1 MIKKKDKYNALR
13 VRMTPLELKFIDA
26 FCEMNR
32 QSRSKI
38 VKSALKSFL
47 YRNIANK
54 ERPNK
59 KLIFSQNML
68 KPLLDNADKALIEQI
83 AEISFQNGVS
93 DHRYI
98 DNFIDSLQKVNTTP
112 EHTLDLESRI
122 KSLIENV
129 FSPDAQNWFDS
140 IRYGWNKKTLVIG
153 GKHNLG
159 RNFSHFIKYLLKK
172 YMKVY
177 NYELVSKEFRE
188 NKSELDNNIIQTI
201 ILNFSPMSSR

>member
-13 VRMTPLELKFIDA
+13 VRMTPLELKFLDA

-47 YRNIANK
+47 YRNIDNK

-68 KPLLDNADKALIEQI
+68 KLLLDNADKALIEQI

-98 DNFIDSLQKVNTTP
+98 DNFIDFLQKVNTTP

-140 IRYGWNKKTLVIG
+140 IRYGWNKKTMIIG

-159 RNFSHFIKYLLKK
+159 RNFSRFIKYLLKK

-177 NYELVSKEFRE
+177 NYELVSKEYRE

-201 ILNFSPMSSR
+201 ILNFSPMSSQ